1 MNPLRK
7 ALDQAVLSLSFLI
20 VSCCTLNAFAQ
31 VGDQSMVSIRAKQ
44 LCGTCHGSQGI
55 ASMPRTPHLAGQDQ
69 EYLLE
74 QLRNYRS
81 GKRHHE
87 VMSVIAKSLGDSD
100 LESITN
106 WFSSQRIII
115 EKTP

>member
-1 MNPLRK
+1 MPSHKLAINRWFQYEPNSSVEPAMARK
-7 ALDQAVLSLSFLI
+7 
-20 VSCCTLNAFAQ
+20 
-31 VGDQSMVSIRAKQ
+31 
-44 LCGTCHGSQGI
+44 GI

-87 VMSVIAKSLGDSD
+87 VMSAIAKSLGDSD

-106 WFSSQRIII
+106 WFSSQRIVI
-115 EKTP
+115 EKHLSTL